1 MTGKHRHASVPTTER
16 PGNRPFGIPAN
27 ARWAGVPIPGFLAIA
42 IAALDAWTVWCNAS
56 PATYFHYGK
65 IMFFPLIAAGVLMAW
80 ALNSGKLVMIRLWH
94 VFARLVVAAYAVL
107 AVIFIAELAVYPFAR
122 AFGAVI
128 GLVIFL
134 LTAPF
139 FLLMRRDFRR
149 SRWLDPDSLPS
160 EWEIAAIH
168 DPNSINYQPPKRKRG

>member
-1 MTGKHRHASVPTTER
+1 MTRPRRSASVPTTER

-42 IAALDAWTVWCNAS
+42 IAALDALTVWCNS
-56 PATYFHYGK
+56 TPATYFHYGK

-94 VFARLVVAAYAVL
+94 VFARLVVAAYVVL
-107 AVIFIAELAVYPFAR
+107 TVIFIVELAVYPFAR

-168 DPNSINYQPPKRKRG
+168 DPNSINYQPPKRKRS

>member
-1 MTGKHRHASVPTTER
+1 MTRPRRSASVPTTER

-168 DPNSINYQPPKRKRG
+168 DPNSINYQPPKRKRS

>member
-1 MTGKHRHASVPTTER
+1 MTAKHRHASVPTTER

-42 IAALDAWTVWCNAS
+42 IAALDAWTVWRNAS

-80 ALNSGKLVMIRLWH
+80 ALNSGKLVMIRLWR
-94 VFARLVVAAYAVL
+94 VFARLVVVAYALL
-107 AVIFIAELAVYPFAR
+107 AVIFIAELAVYPVSR

-128 GLVIFL
+128 GLIILL

-168 DPNSINYQPPKRKRG
+168 DPNSINYQPPKRKRR

>member
-1 MTGKHRHASVPTTER
+1 
-16 PGNRPFGIPAN
+16 
-27 ARWAGVPIPGFLAIA
+27 
-42 IAALDAWTVWCNAS
+42 
-56 PATYFHYGK
+56 
-65 IMFFPLIAAGVLMAW
+65 
-80 ALNSGKLVMIRLWH
+80 
-94 VFARLVVAAYAVL
+94 VL

-168 DPNSINYQPPKRKRG
+168 DPNSINYQPPKRKRS